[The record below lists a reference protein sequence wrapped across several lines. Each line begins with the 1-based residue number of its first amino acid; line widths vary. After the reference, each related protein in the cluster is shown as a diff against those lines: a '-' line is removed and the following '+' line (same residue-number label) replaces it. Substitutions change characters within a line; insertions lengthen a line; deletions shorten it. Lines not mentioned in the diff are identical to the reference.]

1 MDTCDDCVFF
11 SGKADGNGICT
22 NEVLGRQFRYIP
34 FIPCRG
40 KERACWAFE
49 RDLVASEKNEA
60 EHAGLVSS

>member
-1 MDTCDDCVFF
+1 MDTCDGCIFF

-22 NEVLGRQFRYIP
+22 NEVLGRQFRHIP

-49 RDLVASEKNEA
+49 RDANRKRSDEV
-60 EHAGLVSS
+60 VSS